1 MTVTYIPGVHGR
13 EHADHE
19 RCRALVIPH
28 ERVKEFMVDLVFVT
42 KDSDETATK
51 TDSIIAIVA
60 FDFQVDKP
68 GLSSARLKHP
78 GLFRFA
84 EVTSSA
90 PSSGAPHAGWCHTGR
105 HGLPPPLGAGACS
118 ASWFRAG
125 CSTGG
130 VQHGRGVA
138 RAGYLMLGGS
148 VSMCVQEEESRVL
161 HGGGD
166 AAWNTTAAGPVRR
179 LTWVS

>member
-19 RCRALVIPH
+19 VPRAGDITPH

-68 GLSSARLKHP
+68 GLSSARLKQP

-84 EVTSSA
+84 QVTSA
-90 PSSGAPHAGWCHTGR
+90 PSSGAPHAGWCHR
-105 HGLPPPLGAGACS
+105 
-118 ASWFRAG
+118 ASRAPATFG
-125 CSTGG
+125 C
-130 VQHGRGVA
+130 R
-138 RAGYLMLGGS
+138 S
-148 VSMCVQEEESRVL
+148 V
-161 HGGGD
+161 
-166 AAWNTTAAGPVRR
+166 
-179 LTWVS
+179 